1 MGSNDHIDFELHDL
15 VEDLVSEL
23 MLKRGTPAF
32 GVAQQVIHQGYDSL
46 TSKQRFVYDSVV
58 APLLKR
64 LGEQHRINEIINSN
78 PD

>member
-23 MLKRGTPAF
+23 ILERGTPAF

-64 LGEQHRINEIINSN
+64 LGERRRINEIINSN